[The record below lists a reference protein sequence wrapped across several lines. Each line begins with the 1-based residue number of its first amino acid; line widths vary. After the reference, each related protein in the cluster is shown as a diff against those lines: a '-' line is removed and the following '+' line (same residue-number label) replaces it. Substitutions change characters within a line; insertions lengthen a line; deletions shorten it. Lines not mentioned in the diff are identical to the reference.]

1 MLRPEIV
8 DLELGLADFV
18 FAEFFFA
25 DLDLELERL
34 RFFDPPY
41 LIVFR
46 LDMDF
51 RILFAIY
58 ILNIEIFKGLKVRIQ
73 FKNGIVFFAVRQCI
87 FGVSALEEIRLCLD
101 AN

>member
-1 MLRPEIV
+1 MV

-18 FAEFFFA
+18 FADFVFAEFVF
-25 DLDLELERL
+25 ERL

-58 ILNIEIFKGLKVRIQ
+58 ILNIEIFKGLKVRI
-73 FKNGIVFFAVRQCI
+73 
-87 FGVSALEEIRLCLD
+87 
-101 AN
+101 